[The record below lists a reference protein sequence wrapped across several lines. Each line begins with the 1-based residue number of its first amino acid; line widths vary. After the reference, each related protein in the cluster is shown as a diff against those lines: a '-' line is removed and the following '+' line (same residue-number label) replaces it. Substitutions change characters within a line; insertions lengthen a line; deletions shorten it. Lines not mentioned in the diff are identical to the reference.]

1 MDRVD
6 DTVAMFRRPAQR
18 LLSAFRDRKHADGF
32 QDRDKAPN
40 WRELSVGLRAA
51 SASQG
56 ARRGCS
62 GRQVRARP
70 PEEQETARRRTRP
83 RGRPARREGD
93 GRGPAPRLRGLQ
105 EAADSICLFH
115 AMLGGAPRKIEFV
128 VAHSRRR
135 RGRDASPT
143 IPYDEGRLDGF
154 VDAADEAVY
163 AEAARVF
170 EANLRRFAPGCV
182 T

>member
-1 MDRVD
+1 MRLPGSAARAENEHAYLYKNLRLPRVPANSA
-6 DTVAMFRRPAQR
+6 VVRR
-18 LLSAFRDRKHADGF
+18 LAF
-32 QDRDKAPN
+32 
-40 WRELSVGLRAA
+40 V
-51 SASQG
+51 
-56 ARRGCS
+56 
-62 GRQVRARP
+62 
-70 PEEQETARRRTRP
+70 
-83 RGRPARREGD
+83 
-93 GRGPAPRLRGLQ
+93 GLQ
-105 EAADSICLFH
+105 ERWADSICLFH

-170 EANLRRFAPGCV
+170 EANLRRFAPDCV